1 MEFYFAFL
9 TKLLV
14 MFIGGGL
21 VSLLA
26 VWMAK
31 QASTIP
37 SLIVDFYTSRA
48 QKKNILIT
56 KCEKI
61 SSHSGIYEVF
71 ISGCP
76 LVKLFSSHKGMKV
89 V

>member
-9 TKLLV
+9 IKLV
-14 MFIGGGL
+14 VIFIGGGL
-21 VSLLA
+21 TFLLA

-37 SLIVDFYTSRA
+37 SLVVDFYTSRV
-48 QKKNILIT
+48 QKENLLLS

-61 SSHSGIYEVF
+61 SSHSGVYEVF
-71 ISGCP
+71 VSDNP
-76 LVKLFSSHKGMKV
+76 VVKLFSSHKGMKIV
-89 V
+89 

>member
-9 TKLLV
+9 IKLV
-14 MFIGGGL
+14 VIFVGGGL
-21 VSLLA
+21 VFLLA

-37 SLIVDFYTSRA
+37 SLVADFYTSKV
-48 QKKNILIT
+48 QKENLLLS

-61 SSHSGIYEVF
+61 SSRSGIYEVF
-71 ISGCP
+71 VSESP
-76 LVKLFSSHKGMKV
+76 VVKLFSSHKGMKIV
-89 V
+89 